1 MKRTTKSVS
10 FLNDDGYDS
19 DNLKRV
25 RLNPK
30 ADEAYEEFLKDNNIV
45 DPESAEAD
53 IAPLP
58 ASSTRAKPLEAPERA
73 LDNEPSESDNASSTP
88 TEVDDAKAKELKAWV
103 L

>member
-1 MKRTTKSVS
+1 MLLPS
-10 FLNDDGYDS
+10 DDGYDS

-30 ADEAYEEFLKDNNIV
+30 ADEAYEEFLKANDIV
-45 DPESAEAD
+45 DPESTEAD
-53 IAPLP
+53 IAPSS
-58 ASSTRAKPLEAPERA
+58 ASSMRAKPLEVPEGA
-73 LDNEPSESDNASSTP
+73 LDNAPPESDNASSTP